1 MALVEDKSKSTKAR
15 IDKLENK
22 METKMDTKLNDV

>member
-15 IDKLENK
+15 IDNLENK
-22 METKMDTKLNDV
+22 MKNMDTKLDDV